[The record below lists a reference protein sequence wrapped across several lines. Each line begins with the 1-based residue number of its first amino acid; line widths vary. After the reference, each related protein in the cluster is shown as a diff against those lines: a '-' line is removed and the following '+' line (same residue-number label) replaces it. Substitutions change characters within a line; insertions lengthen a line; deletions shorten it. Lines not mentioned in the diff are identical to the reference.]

1 MSESPK
7 EEGYWLDR
15 KENVTLI
22 YRGVW
27 NVCILLALADLF
39 YHKHILFGIEEIPAF
54 YGIYGFV
61 MCVALVLGAKELRK
75 ILKRDEDYYDR

>member
-1 MSESPK
+1 MPDKPEK
-7 EEGYWLDR
+7 QYWLDR
-15 KENVTLI
+15 KESVTLI

-27 NVCILLALADLF
+27 AICAMLAVADF
-39 YHKHILFGIEEIPAF
+39 VYHKHAVYGIEEIPVF

-75 ILKRDEDYYDR
+75 ILKRGEDYYDR